1 MDNIARA
8 KEGHRLAN
16 KVEKHKGNIERLKNG
31 FKCFV
36 DGEKATI
43 TVSSDYNQTV
53 RIEADEDLFNSLILA
68 EEGKLDIA
76 EQELNELLNGD
87 IDRIKAYLEG
97 KEYGTK

>member
-8 KEGHRLAN
+8 KEVNKAAN
-16 KVEKHKGNIERLKNG
+16 KVEKHKGNVERLKNR
-31 FKCFV
+31 FKYFV
-36 DGEKATI
+36 NGEKVTI
-43 TVSSDYNQTV
+43 TVSNDYNQAV
-53 RIEADEDLFNSLILA
+53 RIEADEDSFDSLILA
-68 EEGKLDIA
+68 EEGRLDIA